1 VVLVFRDCSVID
13 GFVTRHISFLQIS
26 HTNPSPLLLRPTVC
40 AAPVLSACVSEPVL
54 STDDIWYVQFIFKI
68 VLLGD
73 SGVGKS
79 NLVFRFTKNE
89 FNKDSKST
97 IGVEFATK
105 TVQIEDNKLV
115 KAQIWDTAGQE
126 RYRSIASSYYRGAVG
141 ALLVYDVTD
150 RNSFNHVPMWLKE
163 VEENAEKDC
172 LIMLVGN
179 KMDLNDQR
187 TVFVRDGRSFARK
200 NGLAFIETSAL
211 DATGVDTAFQRILQE
226 IYKVQ
231 TKKQLKSVNAKAD
244 GGGGGAQALGR
255 GAASQPAR
263 GQAITLTAQPEP
275 QQMQQA
281 KGGCCAGG

>member
-1 VVLVFRDCSVID
+1 
-13 GFVTRHISFLQIS
+13 
-26 HTNPSPLLLRPTVC
+26 
-40 AAPVLSACVSEPVL
+40 
-54 STDDIWYVQFIFKI
+54 
-68 VLLGD
+68 
-73 SGVGKS
+73 
-79 NLVFRFTKNE
+79 
-89 FNKDSKST
+89 
-97 IGVEFATK
+97 
-105 TVQIEDNKLV
+105 V

-179 KMDLNDQR
+179 KMDLTDQR

-226 IYKVQ
+226 IYKTQ
-231 TKKQLKSVNAKAD
+231 TKKHLINPKGENSGASVSGSQVSRGKAISLHSHPEVLE
-244 GGGGGAQALGR
+244 GTERQA
-255 GAASQPAR
+255 
-263 GQAITLTAQPEP
+263 
-275 QQMQQA
+275 
-281 KGGCCAGG
+281 GCCGN

>member
-1 VVLVFRDCSVID
+1 MDNESYD
-13 GFVTRHISFLQIS
+13 
-26 HTNPSPLLLRPTVC
+26 
-40 AAPVLSACVSEPVL
+40 
-54 STDDIWYVQFIFKI
+54 FIFKI

-226 IYKVQ
+226 IYKTQ
-231 TKKQLKSVNAKAD
+231 TKKQLKTQSKSGS
-244 GGGGGAQALGR
+244 GGGPTNTPSSAQNP
-255 GAASQPAR
+255 SVAR
-263 GQAITLTAQPEP
+263 GQTISLTQQPDQS
-275 QQMQQA
+275 QQQGNR

>member
-1 VVLVFRDCSVID
+1 MDNESYD
-13 GFVTRHISFLQIS
+13 
-26 HTNPSPLLLRPTVC
+26 
-40 AAPVLSACVSEPVL
+40 
-54 STDDIWYVQFIFKI
+54 FIFKI

-79 NLVFRFTKNE
+79 NLVFRFTRNE

-105 TVQIEDNKLV
+105 TVQIDDNKLV

-179 KMDLNDQR
+179 KMDLQEQR

-211 DATGVDTAFQRILQE
+211 DATGVETAFQRILQE
-226 IYKVQ
+226 IYKTQ
-231 TKKQLKSVNAKAD
+231 TKKQLKNVSGKSNGA
-244 GGGGGAQALGR
+244 GGPGG
-255 GAASQPAR
+255 STPSR
-263 GQAITLTAQPEP
+263 GQSIQLQPEDHNGEEK
-275 QQMQQA
+275 A
-281 KGGCCAGG
+281 KNGCC

>member
-1 VVLVFRDCSVID
+1 MLGFEKTGSDICGGRLKTCIRLFVI
-13 GFVTRHISFLQIS
+13 
-26 HTNPSPLLLRPTVC
+26 PSTFSPNCTLTYLFFSPK
-40 AAPVLSACVSEPVL
+40 SS
-54 STDDIWYVQFIFKI
+54 QFIFKI

-79 NLVFRFTKNE
+79 NLVFRFTRNE

-105 TVQIEDNKLV
+105 TVQIDDNKLV

-172 LIMLVGN
+172 LIILVGN
-179 KMDLNDQR
+179 KMDLQDHR
-187 TVFVRDGRSFARK
+187 TVFVRDGISFARK
-200 NGLAFIETSAL
+200 NELAFIETSAL
-211 DATGVDTAFQRILQE
+211 DATGVEIAFRRILQE
-226 IYKVQ
+226 IYKTQ
-231 TKKQLKSVNAKAD
+231 TKKQLKNAQGKTA
-244 GGGGGAQALGR
+244 GGS
-255 GAASQPAR
+255 AAPLSR
-263 GQAITLTAQPEP
+263 GQTLQLKPEEAP
-275 QQMQQA
+275 DEIA
-281 KGGCCAGG
+281 TKNGCC

>member
-1 VVLVFRDCSVID
+1 MTQFSKKS
-13 GFVTRHISFLQIS
+13 T
-26 HTNPSPLLLRPTVC
+26 
-40 AAPVLSACVSEPVL
+40 CVSRVECTYYHKRERRFDKNESKQHHKIISLQLVHTIHTTLLDPIIMD
-54 STDDIWYVQFIFKI
+54 SESYDFIFKI

-105 TVQIEDNKLV
+105 TVQIEDDKLV

-179 KMDLNDQR
+179 KMDLHEQR

-226 IYKVQ
+226 IYKTQ
-231 TKKQLKSVNAKAD
+231 TKKQLKS
-244 GGGGGAQALGR
+244 Q
-255 GAASQPAR
+255 
-263 GQAITLTAQPEP
+263 
-275 QQMQQA
+275 
-281 KGGCCAGG
+281 AGGREGLGGLRGGRQFR

>member
-1 VVLVFRDCSVID
+1 MRDKQSMFYSD
-13 GFVTRHISFLQIS
+13 LYQSLFL
-26 HTNPSPLLLRPTVC
+26 
-40 AAPVLSACVSEPVL
+40 
-54 STDDIWYVQFIFKI
+54 QFIFKI

-179 KMDLNDQR
+179 KTDLNDQR

-211 DATGVDTAFQRILQE
+211 DSTGVDTAFQRILQE
-226 IYKVQ
+226 IYKTQ
-231 TKKQLKSVNAKAD
+231 TKKQIKSVNSRQDDQQHGA
-244 GGGGGAQALGR
+244 GGQFQAG
-255 GAASQPAR
+255 R
-263 GQAITLTAQPEP
+263 GQAITLSAPEP
-275 QQMQQA
+275 DQMQTP
-281 KGGCCAGG
+281 KGGCCG

>member
-1 VVLVFRDCSVID
+1 MMLFLKAITEISLFSIGSRKTHIVFLN
-13 GFVTRHISFLQIS
+13 FVFS
-26 HTNPSPLLLRPTVC
+26 
-40 AAPVLSACVSEPVL
+40 
-54 STDDIWYVQFIFKI
+54 QFIFKI

-79 NLVFRFTKNE
+79 NLVFRFTKNK

-105 TVQIEDNKLV
+105 TVEIGDNKVV

-179 KMDLNDQR
+179 KMDLNDER

-226 IYKVQ
+226 IYKTQ
-231 TKKQLKSVNAKAD
+231 TKKQLKATRGSASS
-244 GGGGGAQALGR
+244 GPGRSQAVSLDQKK
-255 GAASQPAR
+255 S
-263 GQAITLTAQPEP
+263 EP
-275 QQMQQA
+275 GTTNQRQ
-281 KGGCCAGG
+281 GCCN

>member
-1 VVLVFRDCSVID
+1 MDNESYD
-13 GFVTRHISFLQIS
+13 
-26 HTNPSPLLLRPTVC
+26 
-40 AAPVLSACVSEPVL
+40 
-54 STDDIWYVQFIFKI
+54 FIFKI

-226 IYKVQ
+226 IYKTQ
-231 TKKQLKSVNAKAD
+231 TKKQLKNPSSKSDATGGSGPS
-244 GGGGGAQALGR
+244 GGGGGG
-255 GAASQPAR
+255 GPAR
-263 GQAITLTAQPEP
+263 GQTISLTAQPEP
-275 QQMQQA
+275 TQA
-281 KGGCCAGG
+281 ASKKGGCCAGG

>member
-1 VVLVFRDCSVID
+1 MQL
-13 GFVTRHISFLQIS
+13 
-26 HTNPSPLLLRPTVC
+26 
-40 AAPVLSACVSEPVL
+40 
-54 STDDIWYVQFIFKI
+54 FIFKI

-73 SGVGKS
+73 SGVAKS
-79 NLVFRFTKNE
+79 NHVFHFTKNE

-179 KMDLNDQR
+179 KTDLNDQR

-200 NGLAFIETSAL
+200 NGLMFIEMSAL
-211 DATGVDTAFQRILQE
+211 NSTGVDTAFQRILQE
-226 IYKVQ
+226 TYKNTNQ
-231 TKKQLKSVNAKAD
+231 KEIKSVNVKGEELEYGV
-244 GGGGGAQALGR
+244 GGQFQAGR
-255 GAASQPAR
+255 V
-263 GQAITLTAQPEP
+263 QAISLSAAEPDKIRAQKE
-275 QQMQQA
+275 
-281 KGGCCAGG
+281 GCCG

>member
-1 VVLVFRDCSVID
+1 MDNESYD
-13 GFVTRHISFLQIS
+13 
-26 HTNPSPLLLRPTVC
+26 
-40 AAPVLSACVSEPVL
+40 
-54 STDDIWYVQFIFKI
+54 FIFKI

-126 RYRSIASSYYRGAVG
+126 RYRSIASSYYRGA
-141 ALLVYDVTD
+141 
-150 RNSFNHVPMWLKE
+150 E

-179 KMDLNDQR
+179 KTDLNDQR

-226 IYKVQ
+226 IYKTQ
-231 TKKQLKSVNAKAD
+231 TKKQLKNVNRATEGHSGGTGD
-244 GGGGGAQALGR
+244 GFQAG
-255 GAASQPAR
+255 R
-263 GQAITLTAQPEP
+263 GQAISLHNPPEP
-275 QQMQQA
+275 EHMQPQ
-281 KGGCCAGG
+281 KSGGCC

>member
-1 VVLVFRDCSVID
+1 M
-13 GFVTRHISFLQIS
+13 
-26 HTNPSPLLLRPTVC
+26 
-40 AAPVLSACVSEPVL
+40 
-54 STDDIWYVQFIFKI
+54 
-68 VLLGD
+68 GD

-105 TVQIEDNKLV
+105 TVRIDDNKLV

-141 ALLVYDVTD
+141 ALLVYDITD

-163 VEENAEKDC
+163 VEESAEKDC

-179 KMDLNDQR
+179 KTDLEDQR

-200 NGLAFIETSAL
+200 NGLAFIETSAK

-226 IYKVQ
+226 IYKTQ
-231 TKKQLKSVNAKAD
+231 TRKQLKSEGNGNNNNGIPGAPYGHGGTSLN
-244 GGGGGAQALGR
+244 GGGNHQFGGR
-255 GAASQPAR
+255 GQTINLAASNE
-263 GQAITLTAQPEP
+263 PEEFHSD
-275 QQMQQA
+275 A
-281 KGGCCAGG
+281 KKSTCC

>member
-1 VVLVFRDCSVID
+1 MEIASLPIK
-13 GFVTRHISFLQIS
+13 
-26 HTNPSPLLLRPTVC
+26 NPT
-40 AAPVLSACVSEPVL
+40 
-54 STDDIWYVQFIFKI
+54 YIFQLNYYFPSI
-68 VLLGD
+68 
-73 SGVGKS
+73 
-79 NLVFRFTKNE
+79 
-89 FNKDSKST
+89 
-97 IGVEFATK
+97 
-105 TVQIEDNKLV
+105 VQIEDNKLV

-179 KMDLNDQR
+179 KMDLHEQR

-226 IYKVQ
+226 IYKTQ
-231 TKKQLKSVNAKAD
+231 TKKQLNSNNNKKSEN
-244 GGGGGAQALGR
+244 
-255 GAASQPAR
+255 
-263 GQAITLTAQPEP
+263 GQAHGNGSVSRGKPINLTTEPEP
-275 QQMQQA
+275 SDLAQSKA
-281 KGGCCAGG
+281 GGCCGT